1 MEIQW
6 EGQLFGGTPFNKKGS
21 HFQFGKMNRMNQ
33 KIKAFTLNEM
43 LVVLLITSLVVG
55 MAYSVLR
62 LVQIQMQGIS
72 GNYERNTELNLLHQS
87 LWIDFNQSD
96 RIWFDPSKNE
106 LQMANELKE
115 TSYIFQ
121 EDEVIK
127 GRDTFAIKITSLDRY
142 FNGKK
147 AMIGEIDALDL
158 FTSKD
163 QGSQRIFVFK
173 RNASTSH
180 MNQ

>member
-1 MEIQW
+1 
-6 EGQLFGGTPFNKKGS
+6 
-21 HFQFGKMNRMNQ
+21 MNP

-43 LVVLLITSLVVG
+43 LVVLLITSLVIG

-62 LVQIQMQGIS
+62 LVQIQMQDIS
-72 GNYERNTELNLLHQS
+72 GNYERNTELNLLRQS

-115 TSYIFQ
+115 TSYLFQ

-127 GRDTFAIKITSLDRY
+127 GRDTFAIKIVSLDRY

-147 AMIGEIDALDL
+147 AMIGKIDAIDL
-158 FTSKD
+158 YTSKEL
-163 QGSQRIFVFK
+163 GGHRIFVFK
-173 RNASTSH
+173 RNATTSY